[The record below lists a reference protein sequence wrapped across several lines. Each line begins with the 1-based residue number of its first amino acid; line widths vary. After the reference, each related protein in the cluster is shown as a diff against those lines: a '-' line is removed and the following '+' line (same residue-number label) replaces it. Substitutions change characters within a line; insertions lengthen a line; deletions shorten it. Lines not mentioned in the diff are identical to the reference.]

1 MHRST
6 ARPSIHH
13 EVWESL
19 GGADPDWAVL
29 TQPGRRHGGWTDELD
44 AFYASGRVE
53 VADVLAALPEPG
65 GTQRAM
71 DWGSGTGRLTFA
83 LLDAYEVVTAV
94 DVSQSM
100 LTTLVDRA
108 QQFEVADRVTPV
120 LVRDLRPDGGHDL
133 ALSLL
138 VLQHAAD
145 QAEVVSAL
153 TSMVAALRI
162 GGCLVVEVPDR
173 ALTARARLQ
182 PRYWAY
188 RAARL
193 IGVAP
198 ATLHRHGLSGISML
212 CLPQALVTK
221 TLESVGAE
229 VVAIRTWSDGAHE
242 YARYV
247 ARRTR

>member
-1 MHRST
+1 
-6 ARPSIHH
+6 
-13 EVWESL
+13 
-19 GGADPDWAVL
+19 
-29 TQPGRRHGGWTDELD
+29 
-44 AFYASGRVE
+44 
-53 VADVLAALPEPG
+53 
-65 GTQRAM
+65 M

-83 LLDAYEVVTAV
+83 LLDSYDRVTAV
-94 DVSQSM
+94 DVSRSM
-100 LTTLVDRA
+100 LMTLVDRA
-108 QQFEVADRVTPV
+108 KQFGVAERVTPV
-120 LVRDLRPDGGHDL
+120 LVRDLRPSGEHDL

-145 QAEVVSAL
+145 MAEVLGAL
-153 TSMVAALRI
+153 TSMVASLRI

-173 ALTARARLQ
+173 ALTVRARLQ
-182 PRYWAY
+182 PRYRAY
-188 RAARL
+188 RAARM

-212 CLPQALVTK
+212 CLPQTLVTT